1 MKTNEGLLKFCHL
14 MVPLRKTILGLPS
27 WQFALLALVFLLG
40 FGIRVYDLKDP
51 PLDFHASRQL
61 RSAIIARGIYYQLNI
76 RADPEIRRT
85 AQELAKLEV
94 YEPPIL
100 EAIVGFTDYLL
111 GEEHF
116 WLGRVYNALFWCVGG
131 LAIFLLGRSFAGFS
145 ATLVGLLFYFFL
157 PFSVIASRSFQP
169 DPWMVMWV
177 LLSAWAVYRWSV
189 TLQWKWA
196 VLAGLFGGIAV
207 LVKAMAA
214 FFVAGM
220 FICIVFA
227 TLALRRLLRTA
238 MPWAMAGF
246 IILPSGV
253 YYLFAHLQRASDFLS
268 FWVVSLSG
276 LVFTT
281 NFYADWLAMMKGLMG
296 LITVLVALI
305 GVMLMEKRMRWLMIG
320 GWIGYLLHG
329 LVLPY
334 QYVTHEYYH
343 LPLVALVGLSVL
355 GVLDVVFLALSKQ
368 GWLWR
373 VAAVMV
379 FGFAAFYGLYVSR
392 SILYAADYTLEPVS
406 WQRVSQALPK
416 GASFVALTADYG
428 LRLNYYG
435 WRSAS
440 VFWPSSADLKL
451 FSLSGNDPIRYEEY
465 FDEVTAGKQFFL
477 VTAFSEL
484 ETQPQLKQILDR
496 YPVYAEGS
504 GFLVYDLT
512 QIKPDD

>member
-1 MKTNEGLLKFCHL
+1 MKTTDGYLKFCRL
-14 MVPLRKTILGLPS
+14 MAPLRKTILGLQG
-27 WQFALLALVFLLG
+27 WQFVLLALVFLLG

-61 RSAIIARGIYYQLNI
+61 RSAIIARGIYYQFNI
-76 RADPEIRRT
+76 QADPEIRRT

-111 GEEHF
+111 GQEYF

-131 LAIFLLGRSFAGFS
+131 LAIFVLGRHFASFP

-177 LLSAWAVYRWSV
+177 LLSALAVYRWSV
-189 TLQWKWA
+189 TLRWKWA
-196 VLAGLFGGIAV
+196 ILAGLFGGIAV
-207 LVKAMAA
+207 LVKVMAS

-220 FICIVFA
+220 FICTVFA
-227 TLALRRLLRTA
+227 ALPLRRLLRTA
-238 MPWAMAGF
+238 MPWAMAGLTVF
-246 IILPSGV
+246 PSVV
-253 YYLFAHLQRASDFLS
+253 YYLLSHAQRASDFLS

-281 NFYADWLAMMKGLMG
+281 NFYADWLAMIKGLMG

-305 GVMLMEKRMRWLMIG
+305 GVVLMERRMRWLVIG

-343 LPLVALVGLSVL
+343 LPLVALVGLSVV
-355 GVLDVVFLALSKQ
+355 GVLDVIFSALSKQ

-373 VAAVMV
+373 VTAMMV
-379 FGFAAFYGLYVSR
+379 FGFSTFYGLYVSR

-406 WQRVSQALPK
+406 WQRVSQALPE

-440 VFWPSSADLKL
+440 AFWPSSADLRL
-451 FSLSGNDPIRYEEY
+451 FSLSGNDPISYEQY

-484 ETQPQLKQILDR
+484 EAQPELRQILR
-496 YPVYAEGS
+496 HYPVYAEGN
-504 GFLVYDLT
+504 GFVIYDLT
-512 QIKPDD
+512 RIMP